1 MEQLLILAEMQQA
14 TVWPAAGQL
23 EVQQERFGPE
33 ATVEDIV
40 RGGMAADNIVYRS
53 PLELLEPHLR

>member
-1 MEQLLILAEMQQA
+1 MEELLKVAEAEQVR
-14 TVWPAAGQL
+14 VWPGQ
-23 EVQQERFGPE
+23 EVQKERFGPE

-40 RGGMAADNIVYRS
+40 RGGGPSASPQGYRS

>member
-1 MEQLLILAEMQQA
+1 MEDLLKVAEAEQVK
-14 TVWPAAGQL
+14 VWPGQ
-23 EVQQERFGPE
+23 EVQKERFGPE

-40 RGGMAADNIVYRS
+40 RGGGPAASPLGYRS